1 LSAQNHQIVA
11 PERHAQSPPSRPSS
25 GSTLQHF
32 FSPTSVA
39 VIGASNQP
47 GKIGHDIVNN
57 LKLSGFAGAVYPINP
72 KATEI
77 LGFKAYPSVTAIDG
91 PVDLAVIVIPAKAVL
106 GVMEECAQKGI
117 DSVII
122 ITAGFKEA
130 GPEGIELEKGLGEIA
145 RRSGIRVVGP
155 NCLGIISTQS
165 GLNASFAPVYPQK
178 GSLALMSQ
186 SGALATA
193 ILDWS
198 VQNGIGYSK
207 FVSFGNGLDVG
218 VVDLLRAWE
227 DDPETRVIVAYMEGL
242 RNGPE
247 FMRVAREVS
256 MKKPVIIIK
265 SGNTQSGARAV
276 SSHTGSLA
284 GSGEAYSAA
293 FKQCGVIR
301 AHSVEELFDL
311 AVAFAYQDLPRSRK
325 VAILTNAGGPGI
337 MATDAVEM
345 AGLQLATI
353 SPETVERLRTTLPP
367 ASNFHNP
374 VDCLGDADAAR
385 YNFAADAVLSDR
397 NVDSALA
404 VLTPQTSTQP
414 LETAQGLVKSAA
426 RHQKPVLACFM
437 GGGAMTGAIE
447 LLGGQRVPNYA
458 YPERAVKALSTMVA
472 YREWREEP
480 PDEIEPFPADTDVVK
495 RIFDEARAQERVNLG
510 EVEAREVLRAYRIRC
525 PKSEVAVTADD
536 AARIGDEIGYPV
548 VMKIVSPDILHK
560 SDIGGVRVGIRS
572 RQEVMDTFELMMLRI
587 RRYAPNADLR
597 GIAVQEMIQTG
608 REVILGSTRDPQ
620 FGPLVMFGLGGIY
633 VEVLKDVSFRVAPFG
648 RRHARQMIDEIRS
661 APLLRGARGEK
672 PCDLDAIVTSL
683 LVLSQLVTDFPEI
696 VEMDIN
702 PLKVGEPGAG
712 AVAVDARIT
721 ISG

>member
-1 LSAQNHQIVA
+1 M
-11 PERHAQSPPSRPSS
+11 
-25 GSTLQHF
+25 LQHF
-32 FSPTSVA
+32 FSPASVA

-57 LKLSGFAGAVYPINP
+57 MKLSGFEGAIYPINP
-72 KATEI
+72 KATEV
-77 LGFKAYPSVTAIDG
+77 LGFKAYPSVTTIEG
-91 PVDLAVIVIPAKAVL
+91 PVDLAVIVIPARAVL
-106 GVMEECAQKGI
+106 GVMEECAEKGI

-130 GPEGIELEKGLGEIA
+130 GPEGIEMEKELGEIA
-145 RRSGIRVVGP
+145 RRAGIRVVGP
-155 NCLGIISTQS
+155 NCLGIISTQT
-165 GLNASFAPVYPQK
+165 GLNASFAPVFPQR

-218 VVDLLRAWE
+218 VIDLLRAWE

-256 MKKPVIIIK
+256 LKKPVIIVK

-311 AVAFAYQDLPRSRK
+311 AVAFAYQDLPRSRR

-337 MATDAVEM
+337 MATDAVET

-385 YNFAADAVLSDR
+385 YNFATDVVLSDK

-414 LETAQGLVKSAA
+414 LETAQGLAKFAA
-426 RHQKPVLACFM
+426 QHRKPVLACFM
-437 GGGAMTGAIE
+437 GGGAMAGAIK

-480 PDEIEPFPADTDVVK
+480 PDEIEPFPADADVVR
-495 RIFDEARAQERVNLG
+495 RIFDEAREQGRVNLG
-510 EVEAREVLRAYRIRC
+510 EVEAREILRAYRIRC
-525 PKSEVAVTADD
+525 PKNEVAITADD

-560 SDIGGVRVGIRS
+560 SDIGGVRVGIRN
-572 RQEVMDTFELMMLRI
+572 RQEAMDTFELMMLRI

-648 RRHARQMIDEIRS
+648 RRHAQQMIDEIRS
-661 APLLRGARGEK
+661 APLLRGARGER
-672 PCDLDAIVTSL
+672 PCDLDAIATTL
-683 LVLSQLVTDFPEI
+683 LILSQLVTDFPEI

-712 AVAVDARIT
+712 AMAVDARIT
-721 ISG
+721 ITG

>member
-1 LSAQNHQIVA
+1 M
-11 PERHAQSPPSRPSS
+11 
-25 GSTLQHF
+25 LQHF
-32 FSPTSVA
+32 FSPGSVA

-57 LKLSGFAGAVYPINP
+57 LKLSGFEGAVYPINP

-77 LGFKAYPSVTAIDG
+77 LGLKAYPSVTAIEG
-91 PVDLAVIVIPAKAVL
+91 PVDLAVIAIPARAVL

-130 GPEGIELEKGLGEIA
+130 GTEGIELEKELGEIA
-145 RRSGIRVVGP
+145 RRAGIRVVGP
-155 NCLGIISTQS
+155 NCLGIISTQT
-165 GLNASFAPVYPQK
+165 GLNASFAPVFPQK

-218 VVDLLRAWE
+218 VIDLLRAWE

-256 MKKPVIIIK
+256 LKKPVIVVK

-311 AVAFAYQDLPRSRK
+311 AVAFAYQDLPKSRK

-337 MATDAVEM
+337 MATDAVET
-345 AGLQLATI
+345 AGLELATI

-385 YNFAADAVLSDR
+385 YNFTADAVLSDR

-414 LETAQGLVKSAA
+414 LETAQGLVASAA
-426 RHQKPVLACFM
+426 RHRKPMLACFM
-437 GGGAMTGAIE
+437 GGGAMTSAIE
-447 LLGGQRVPNYA
+447 LLSGKRVPNYA

-480 PDEIEPFPADTDVVK
+480 FDEIEPFPADTDVVR
-495 RIFDEARAQERVNLG
+495 RIFDEARRQGRVNLG

-525 PKSEVAVTADD
+525 PKNEVAITADD
-536 AARIGDEIGYPV
+536 AARIGDEIGYPI

-560 SDIGGVRVGIRS
+560 SDIGGVRVGILN
-572 RQEVMDTFELMMLRI
+572 RQEAMDTFELMMLRI

-597 GIAVQEMIQTG
+597 GISVQEMIQTG

-648 RRHARQMIDEIRS
+648 RRHAQQMIDEIRS
-661 APLLRGARGEK
+661 AALLRGARGER
-672 PCDLDAIVTSL
+672 PCDLDAIADSL
-683 LVLSQLVTDFPEI
+683 LILSQLVTDFPEV

-721 ISG
+721 ITG

>member
-1 LSAQNHQIVA
+1 MIAQDFA
-11 PERHAQSPPSRPSS
+11 
-25 GSTLQHF
+25 LKHF
-32 FSPTSVA
+32 FAPASVA
-39 VIGASNQP
+39 VVGASAQA
-47 GKIGHDIVNN
+47 GKIGHDIIRN
-57 LKLSGFAGAVYPINP
+57 LQTSGFTGAIYPINP
-72 KATEI
+72 KSPEI
-77 LGFKAYPSVTAIDG
+77 LGLKAYPSVLDADG
-91 PVDLAVIVIPAKAVL
+91 EIDLAVIVIPAGAVL
-106 GVMEECAQKGI
+106 PVMEECAQKRI

-122 ITAGFKEA
+122 ITAGFKES
-130 GPEGIELEKGLGEIA
+130 GPEGIELEKELARIA
-145 RRSGIRVVGP
+145 KRAGIRVVGP
-155 NCLGIISTQS
+155 NCLGIIATGS
-165 GLNASFAPVYPQK
+165 GLNASFASVFPK
-178 GSLALMSQ
+178 AGSLALMSQ

-207 FVSFGNGLDVG
+207 FVSFGNGVDVG

-242 RNGPE
+242 PNGPE

-256 MKKPVIIIK
+256 QKKPVIVVK

-284 GSGEAYSAA
+284 GSGEAYTAA

-311 AVAFAYQDLPRSRK
+311 AVAFAYQEIPRSRR

-337 MATDAVEM
+337 MATDAVET
-345 AGLQLATI
+345 AGLELAPI
-353 SPETVERLRTTLPP
+353 GADTVAKLRTKLPP

-374 VDCLGDADAAR
+374 VDCLGDAGADR
-385 YNFAADAVLSDR
+385 YNFTANTVLADP
-397 NVDSALA
+397 NVDAALA

-414 LETAQGLVKSAA
+414 YETAEGLAA
-426 RHQKPVLACFM
+426 AAAEYRKPMLACFM
-437 GGGAMTGAIE
+437 GGGAMTSAIE
-447 LLGGQRVPNYA
+447 LLGGHRVPNYP
-458 YPERAVKALSTMVA
+458 YPERAVQALATMVR

-480 PDEIEPFPADTDVVK
+480 EDPIERFPADIEAVK
-495 RIFDEARAQERVNLG
+495 AIFRSARAEGRVNLG
-510 EVEAREVLRAYRIRC
+510 EVEAREVLQAYGVHM
-525 PKSEVAVTADD
+525 PQSQVAQNAEE
-536 AARIGDEIGYPV
+536 AARIADEIGYPI

-560 SDIGGVRVGIRS
+560 SDLGGVRVGIRS
-572 RQEVMDTFELMMLRI
+572 RQEAMDVFELMMLRI

-597 GIAVQEMIQTG
+597 GVSVQEMVQTG

-648 RRHARQMIDEIRS
+648 RRHAWMMIDEIRS
-661 APLLRGARGEK
+661 APLLRGARGER

-683 LVLSQLVTDFPEI
+683 LILSQLVTDFPEI
-696 VEMDIN
+696 VEMDVN
-702 PLKVGEPGAG
+702 PLKVGEPGQG

-721 ISG
+721 ITEQSH